1 MPPHATRR
9 LTSRQNP
16 IVARARQL
24 ARGGEGSDDYALIE
38 GATLAV
44 EAHAAGWTLDVIAVT
59 EDTLQDPAIE
69 ALVAGASE
77 ASDVVVVTRAVMDAL
92 SPVAAPSGLTAIA
105 RLPPRPT
112 LAELML
118 PHALIVCAVDVQHP
132 GNLGAIVRV
141 AEAAAATGVIAAGA
155 SADPFGWKALRGA
168 SGSAFR
174 LPLVR
179 HSDIHEVVEA
189 ARHAGLQLVAS
200 TMDGDGPERVDL
212 RAPTVLFVGSEGSGL
227 APAVVDACARQIT
240 VPMRQPVESLNV
252 AVATAV
258 ILYEARRQRSH
269 AI

>member
-1 MPPHATRR
+1 VVT
-9 LTSRQNP
+9 
-16 IVARARQL
+16 RARQL
-24 ARGGEGSDDYALIE
+24 ARGGTGSDTYALIE

-44 EAHAAGWTLDVIAVT
+44 EARAAGWTLDVIAVT
-59 EDTLQDPAIE
+59 AETLQDPAIDT
-69 ALVAGASE
+69 LIAGAPD
-77 ASDVVVVTRAVMDAL
+77 ASDVILATPSVMDAL

-112 LAELML
+112 LPELML

-174 LPLVR
+174 LPIVR
-179 HSDIHEVVEA
+179 RAAVDAVMDA

-200 TMDGDGPERVDL
+200 TLTGDSPDRLDL
-212 RAPTVLFVGSEGSGL
+212 RAPTILFAGSEGSGL
-227 APAVVDACARQIT
+227 PAALVDACDRQVTI
-240 VPMRQPVESLNV
+240 PMRQPVESLNV

-258 ILYEARRQRSH
+258 VLYEARRQRGV
-269 AI
+269 A

>member
-1 MPPHATRR
+1 MRR

-16 IVARARQL
+16 IIARARQL
-24 ARGGEGSDDYALIE
+24 ARGGEGSDSYALIE

-44 EAHAAGWTLDVIAVT
+44 EAQAAGWTLDVVAVT
-59 EDTLQDPAIE
+59 EEVLQDPAIRS
-69 ALVAGASE
+69 LVDHVSDSA
-77 ASDVVVVTRAVMDAL
+77 DVVLVTPAVMDAV
-92 SPVAAPSGLTAIA
+92 SPVPAPSGLTAIA

-112 LAELML
+112 VRDLML
-118 PHALIVCAVDVQHP
+118 PHALVVCAVDVQHP

-179 HSDIHEVVEA
+179 HVDIHEVIEA
-189 ARHAGLQLVAS
+189 ARSAGMQLVAS
-200 TMDGDGPERVDL
+200 TLTGDAPEQVDL
-212 RAPTVLFVGSEGSGL
+212 RRPTVLFVGSEGAGL
-227 APAVVDACARQIT
+227 APAVVEACARQVT

-258 ILYEARRQRSH
+258 ILYEARRQRGPVER
-269 AI
+269 